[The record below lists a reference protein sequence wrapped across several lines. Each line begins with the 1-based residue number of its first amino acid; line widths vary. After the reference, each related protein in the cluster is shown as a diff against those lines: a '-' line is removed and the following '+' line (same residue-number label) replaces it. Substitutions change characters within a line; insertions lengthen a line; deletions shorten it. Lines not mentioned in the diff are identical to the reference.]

1 MKPYVPHAYQE
12 LMINHGLRIDRC
24 NILASPGVGKTS
36 SALAIMDIRS
46 MVADSYPAL
55 AIGPLRVANSVWNRE
70 VDKWANFKGLRVSKI
85 LGSLDNRI
93 KALNTP
99 ADIYTIHYGLL
110 RWLHEYLE
118 GNKRSW
124 PFKTVIADEST
135 RLKHA
140 RPSFRKHRTS
150 GKVSLYIAGSV
161 NAGALARYAVRTP
174 YWINMTGTYTP
185 NGLQDAWGQQ
195 WFIDFGEALG
205 SSYDAYTK
213 RWFYQRRGTTA
224 EQAVFEPHD
233 HALDEITRRLKPSS
247 ISIDAYD
254 WFDVDRPREV
264 DIEIELP
271 AKLMKDYRK
280 LHREA
285 MLKLENET
293 VITAVNAGAITN
305 KCIAAGTPVLTS
317 RGWVP
322 VQHVQI
328 TDQVWD
334 GVEFVNHGGI
344 ICNGLQNVVDCFKV
358 GMTPDHKVLTT
369 QGWEEADAC
378 NRRRL
383 DRAEVRLPNCETPC
397 AGSSRSSS
405 LGMSLRVRNVGAEA
419 GGRLEE
425 SGYDKLLR
433 VSQARRSEAS
443 EHNPRY
449 DSTSCVASVGFYAR
463 SLLESSS
470 SILASVWRSW
480 NQGLQALGSFR
491 ELLVGYGRYMAERLI
506 ARTDQQSTGVLPSEL
521 QMGNTTAAVEQY
533 MRYPT
538 CQHSERQDADVRSRP
553 TLWDQV
559 DHLEVQAGQRM
570 EGRQAL
576 VYDIANAGPRHRF
589 TVKGSDGQALIVH
602 NCMQYASGN
611 VYDADKVSHFIH
623 NEKLDALDSLM
634 ENLNGAPL
642 LVGYHFIPTREAILK
657 RFPKAELLPSDHRQK
672 AVEDRWNEGRIP
684 MLVVHPASAGHGLD
698 LQHGG
703 HNLCVVD
710 PYWDFEMYAQ
720 LIERIG
726 PVRQMQA
733 GYDRVVSVH
742 RMRALGTF
750 DEVVI
755 DRLSTKASVESAVR
769 GAMIQ

>member
-1 MKPYVPHAYQE
+1 MKIFNPYDEQHQYQGNAIGFGVPRDRFNL
-12 LMINHGLRIDRC
+12 LM
-24 NILASPGVGKTS
+24 SPGMGKTATS
-36 SALAIMDIRS
+36 IEIMNIRS
-46 MVADSYPAL
+46 MVSDSYPAL

-85 LGSLDNRI
+85 LGSLDDRI

-118 GNKRSW
+118 GNKRPW

-254 WFDVDRPREV
+254 WFDVDKPREL

-305 KCIAAGTPVLTS
+305 KC
-317 RGWVP
+317 
-322 VQHVQI
+322 
-328 TDQVWD
+328 
-334 GVEFVNHGGI
+334 
-344 ICNGLQNVVDCFKV
+344 
-358 GMTPDHKVLTT
+358 
-369 QGWEEADAC
+369 
-378 NRRRL
+378 
-383 DRAEVRLPNCETPC
+383 
-397 AGSSRSSS
+397 
-405 LGMSLRVRNVGAEA
+405 
-419 GGRLEE
+419 
-425 SGYDKLLR
+425 
-433 VSQARRSEAS
+433 
-443 EHNPRY
+443 
-449 DSTSCVASVGFYAR
+449 
-463 SLLESSS
+463 
-470 SILASVWRSW
+470 
-480 NQGLQALGSFR
+480 
-491 ELLVGYGRYMAERLI
+491 
-506 ARTDQQSTGVLPSEL
+506 
-521 QMGNTTAAVEQY
+521 
-533 MRYPT
+533 
-538 CQHSERQDADVRSRP
+538 
-553 TLWDQV
+553 
-559 DHLEVQAGQRM
+559 
-570 EGRQAL
+570 
-576 VYDIANAGPRHRF
+576 
-589 TVKGSDGQALIVH
+589 
-602 NCMQYASGN
+602 MQFASGN